1 MKEKKMMR
9 ISARQA
15 AIKFV
20 ESYFPNCEVA
30 YLAGSVV
37 RGEETESSDL
47 DIIIIDSS
55 VGESYRQSL
64 TEFDWPIEVF
74 VHNMFTYKNFFK
86 ENIDRARPSLPQMC
100 AEGIILR
107 DTGHASR
114 IKNEALQLLKAG
126 PTPWRSIEIERARYH
141 LTDLLNDLEGS
152 TNGIED
158 LFVVSKLADLTHEF
172 VLRVNGHWIGEGKW
186 IIRALKE
193 YNEDFAARF
202 AEVFDLYYSSRE
214 KAGVIHFVDE
224 IIAPYGGRLFEGY
237 SSSHSPES
245 AVE

>member
-1 MKEKKMMR
+1 MKT
-9 ISARQA
+9 SAREA
-15 AIKFV
+15 AKKFI
-20 ESYFPNCEVA
+20 EAHYPSCEVA

-47 DIIIIDSS
+47 DIIIIDST
-55 VGESYRQSL
+55 VKESYRQSL
-64 TEFDWPIEVF
+64 HEFDWPIEVF
-74 VHNMFTYKNFFK
+74 VYNMFSYKIYFR

-114 IKNEALQLLKAG
+114 IKNEALQILKAG
-126 PTPWRSIEIERARYH
+126 PTPWKSIEIEKARYH

-152 TNGIED
+152 TNQLED
-158 LFVVSKLADLTHEF
+158 LFIVAKLADLTHEF

-193 YNEDFAARF
+193 YNDTF
-202 AEVFDLYYSSRE
+202 AEAFARVFDHYFLSRE
-214 KAGVIHFVDE
+214 KSSVIHFVDE

-237 SSSHSPES
+237 MAATNES
-245 AVE
+245 AAE

>member
-1 MKEKKMMR
+1 MVKEKKIMR
-9 ISARQA
+9 ISAREA
-15 AIKFV
+15 ASKFI
-20 ESYFPNCEVA
+20 ESYFPNCETA

-47 DIIIIDSS
+47 DIIIIDST
-55 VGESYRQSL
+55 VGDSYRQSL
-64 TEFDWPIEVF
+64 FEFGWPIEVF

-114 IKNEALQLLKAG
+114 IKNEALQILKAG
-126 PTPWRSIEIERARYH
+126 PIPWKSNEIEKARYH
-141 LTDLLNDLEGS
+141 ITDLLNDLEGS
-152 TNGIED
+152 INEIED
-158 LFVVSKLADLTHEF
+158 LFIVSKLADLTHEF

-193 YNEDFAARF
+193 FEESFANDFAD
-202 AEVFDLYYSSRE
+202 VFNLYYSSRE

-224 IIAPYGGRLFEGY
+224 TIAPYGGRLFEGY
-237 SSSHSPES
+237 SSHAPES

>member
-1 MKEKKMMR
+1 MR

-15 AIKFV
+15 AKRFV
-20 ESYFPNCEVA
+20 ETNFPACEVA

-64 TEFDWPIEVF
+64 MEFDWPIEVF
-74 VHNMFTYKNFFK
+74 VHNLFTYKNFFK
-86 ENIDRARPSLPQMC
+86 ENVDRARPSLPQMC

-107 DTGHASR
+107 DNGHASR

-126 PTPWRSIEIERARYH
+126 PTPWKTVEIENARYH

-152 TNGIED
+152 TNSIED
-158 LFVVSKLADLTHEF
+158 LFIVSKLADLTHEF

-193 YNEDFAARF
+193 YDEFFAERF
-202 AEVFDLYYSSRE
+202 AEVFDTYYSTRKKVS
-214 KAGVIHFVDE
+214 VIQFVDE
-224 IIAPYGGRLFEGY
+224 IISPFGGRLFEGY
-237 SSSHSPES
+237 SSPSHKS

>member
-20 ESYFPNCEVA
+20 ESYFPNCDVA

-47 DIIIIDSS
+47 DIIVIDSS

-126 PTPWRSIEIERARYH
+126 PTPWNSIEIERARYH

-202 AEVFDLYYSSRE
+202 AEVFDLYYISRE

-237 SSSHSPES
+237 SSSQSPES

>member
-1 MKEKKMMR
+1 MR

-15 AIKFV
+15 AKKFI
-20 ESYFPNCEVA
+20 ESYFPTCDVA

-55 VGESYRQSL
+55 IAESYRQSL

-107 DTGHASR
+107 DNGHASR

-126 PTPWRSIEIERARYH
+126 PTPWKTIEIEQARYQ

-152 TNGIED
+152 TNPIED
-158 LFVVSKLADLTHEF
+158 LFIVSKLAYLTHEF

-186 IIRALKE
+186 IIRAIKE
-193 YNEDFAARF
+193 YNEVFADRF
-202 AEVFDLYYSSRE
+202 AEVFDLYYSTRE
-214 KAGVIHFVDE
+214 KSGVIHFVDE
-224 IIAPYGGRLFEGY
+224 IITPYGGRLFEGY
-237 SSSHSPES
+237 SSHRNER

>member
-1 MKEKKMMR
+1 MK

-15 AIKFV
+15 ASKFV
-20 ESYFPNCEVA
+20 ETYFPNCDVA

-55 VGESYRQSL
+55 VGDSYRQSL
-64 TEFDWPIEVF
+64 TEFGWPIEVF
-74 VHNMFTYKNFFK
+74 VHNMFTYKNYFK

-100 AEGIILR
+100 AEGIILH
-107 DTGHASR
+107 DSGHASR

-126 PTPWRSIEIERARYH
+126 PTPWKTIEIEKARYH

-152 TNGIED
+152 TNALED
-158 LFVVSKLADLTHEF
+158 LFIVSKLADLTHEF

-193 YNEDFAARF
+193 YNESFADHF
-202 AEVFDLYYSSRE
+202 AEVFNRYYSSRE

-237 SSSHSPES
+237 SSHSSES
-245 AVE
+245 AAE

>member
-1 MKEKKMMR
+1 MR

-15 AIKFV
+15 AKKFV
-20 ESYFPNCEVA
+20 ESYFPACEVA

-47 DIIIIDSS
+47 DIIIFDSS

-64 TEFDWPIEVF
+64 FEYEWPIEVF
-74 VHNMFTYKNFFK
+74 VHNMFSYKNFFRNDK
-86 ENIDRARPSLPQMC
+86 DRARPSLPQMC

-107 DTGHASR
+107 DTGQASK

-126 PTPWRSIEIERARYH
+126 PTPWKSIEIEKARYH

-158 LFVVSKLADLTHEF
+158 LFIVSKLADITHEF

-193 YNEDFAARF
+193 YNEPFAVRF
-202 AEVFDLYYSSRE
+202 AKVFDTYYSTRS
-214 KAGVIHFVDE
+214 KIGVIEFVDE
-224 IIAPYGGRLFEGY
+224 VIAPFGGRLFEGY
-237 SSSHSPES
+237 SSHVRES
-245 AVE
+245 AAE

>member
-1 MKEKKMMR
+1 M
-9 ISARQA
+9 SARQA
-15 AIKFV
+15 ASKFI

-37 RGEETESSDL
+37 RGEETKSSDL
-47 DIIIIDSS
+47 DIIIIDSNI
-55 VGESYRQSL
+55 GESYRQSL

-74 VHNMFTYKNFFK
+74 VHNMFTYKDFLK
-86 ENIDRARPSLPQMC
+86 ENVDRARPSLPQMC

-126 PTPWRSIEIERARYH
+126 PTPWRSKEIEKARYH
-141 LTDLLNDLEGS
+141 ITDLLNDLEGS
-152 TNGIED
+152 VNDVED
-158 LFVVSKLADLTHEF
+158 LFIVSKLADLVHEF

-193 YNEDFAARF
+193 FDESFADDF
-202 AEVFDLYYSSRE
+202 AEVFNFYFSSRE
-214 KAGVIHFVDE
+214 KERVIQFVDE
-224 IIAPYGGRLFEGY
+224 TIAPFGGRLFEGY
-237 SSSHSPES
+237 SSHAPKS
-245 AVE
+245 AAE

>member
-1 MKEKKMMR
+1 MR

-15 AIKFV
+15 AKKFV

-47 DIIIIDSS
+47 DIIIFDSS
-55 VGESYRQSL
+55 VGDSYRQSL
-64 TEFDWPIEVF
+64 SEYDWPIEVF

-86 ENIDRARPSLPQMC
+86 QNIDRARPSLPQMC

-107 DTGHASR
+107 DTGYASK

-126 PTPWRSIEIERARYH
+126 PTPWKTIEIEQARYH

-152 TNGIED
+152 TSPLED
-158 LFVVSKLADLTHEF
+158 LFIVSKLADLTHEF

-186 IIRALKE
+186 ILRALKE
-193 YNEDFAARF
+193 YDEIF
-202 AEVFDLYYSSRE
+202 AEQFAKVFDEYYSGRS

-224 IIAPYGGRLFEGY
+224 VIAPYGGRLFEGY
-237 SSSHSPES
+237 SSHSTES
-245 AVE
+245 AAE

>member
-20 ESYFPNCEVA
+20 ESYFPNCDVA

-47 DIIIIDSS
+47 DIIVIDSS

-126 PTPWRSIEIERARYH
+126 PTPWNSIEIERARYH

-193 YNEDFAARF
+193 YNEDFAASF
-202 AEVFDLYYSSRE
+202 AEVFDLYYISRE

-237 SSSHSPES
+237 SSSQSPES

>member
-1 MKEKKMMR
+1 MR

-15 AIKFV
+15 AKKFI
-20 ESYFPNCEVA
+20 ETYFPNCEVA

-55 VGESYRQSL
+55 VGDSYRQSL

-107 DTGHASR
+107 DTGYASR

-126 PTPWRSIEIERARYH
+126 PTPWKTIEIEKARYH

-152 TNGIED
+152 TNALED
-158 LFVVSKLADLTHEF
+158 LFIVSKLAYLTHEF

-186 IIRALKE
+186 ILRALKE
-193 YNEDFAARF
+193 YDETFTEQFAA
-202 AEVFDLYYSSRE
+202 VFDNYYTNRL
-214 KAGVIHFVDE
+214 KPDVIHFVDGV
-224 IIAPYGGRLFEGY
+224 ITPYGGRLFEGY
-237 SSSHSPES
+237 SSHVKEN
-245 AVE
+245 AIE